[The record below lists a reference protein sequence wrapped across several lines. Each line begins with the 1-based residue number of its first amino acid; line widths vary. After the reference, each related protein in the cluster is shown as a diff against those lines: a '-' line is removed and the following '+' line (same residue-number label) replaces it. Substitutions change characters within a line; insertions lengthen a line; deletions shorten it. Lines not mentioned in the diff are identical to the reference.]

1 MSQDLLITAVTS
13 IKPRIEPDDL
23 TVAYTAMAALDDIEL
38 FNLAGGEDDVEALL
52 EDAPENELWY
62 DDNEELTLAAW
73 RDAGA
78 IILNRLSED
87 LDDTAVLQVAGYYVF
102 VAGGESSGDWPS
114 RAYGT
119 LCYALGLPRHILDI
133 LGLEP
138 AEANRQEPVNAGVGD
153 LDPALDAAISDAHD
167 DTGAD
172 EPTVFVPVGQ
182 APGDDYA
189 DAITLAD
196 GPALSAVF
204 WTRDPDGEITQRP
217 IGQI

>member
-13 IKPRIEPDDL
+13 RKSRIDPDNL
-23 TVAYTAMAALDDIEL
+23 AAAHAAMDALDDIEL
-38 FNLAGGEDDVEALL
+38 FSLAGGEDDVEILL
-52 EDAPENELWY
+52 EDVPDNELWY

-102 VAGGESSGDWPS
+102 VAGGESSGDSPS
-114 RAYGT
+114 RAYDT

-133 LGLEP
+133 LGLE
-138 AEANRQEPVNAGVGD
+138 ADDAPVSSGVGD
-153 LDPALDAAISDAHD
+153 VDPALEAAIVDACD
-167 DTGAD
+167 DAGSD
-172 EPTVFVPVGQ
+172 EPTIFVPVGQ
-182 APGDDYA
+182 IPGDDYA
-189 DAITLAD
+189 DAIALTD

-204 WTRDPDGEITQRP
+204 WSRDPAGKITQRP